1 MRTVHVHLAGL
12 SGFFLSIF
20 PFSAAP
26 CIALE
31 CLAPNLSSQS
41 KDWPFCFCF
50 FLKETFN
57 ESKSWS
63 EKFLFFSVQFSI
75 EHGKQTKGS
84 LKTSILSGST
94 FNVTWHLGYP
104 HRGGYR
110 IQVLDAS
117 EKPILDLTNGGQQ
130 NKSSV
135 FVEGDPTA
143 LSYLVQLPKDLE
155 CRDCTIRLI
164 RQASEW
170 GKNYMFWS
178 CADVDIIPR
187 KSSLHPSLFFFFCS
201 TKLMFEY
208 LKKNKV
214 QSIVK
219 PVRDTAKTLRDVVDA
234 TRFIRDTVANI
245 ATNAARTRTAAGMA
259 SASIWRPPP
268 TQRSNASA
276 RWDGLDRNAI
286 NVRAQNFFYIFY
298 LLYSFTLSRRSF
310 NNRPGEGRR
319 GGTTPEHIWITS
331 K

>member
-1 MRTVHVHLAGL
+1 MDAKRHSCAAVWPLLLLAMCIGVCRAHVALTFPPARQPAWDFLDSGRT
-12 SGFFLSIF
+12 
-20 PFSAAP
+20 PPP
-26 CIALE
+26 CGV
-31 CLAPNLSSQS
+31 P
-41 KDWPFCFCF
+41 
-50 FLKETFN
+50 
-57 ESKSWS
+57 
-63 EKFLFFSVQFSI
+63 
-75 EHGKQTKGS
+75 KGS

-187 KSSLHPSLFFFFCS
+187 PEYRETCS
-201 TKLMFEY
+201 GHGK
-208 LKKNKV
+208 
-214 QSIVK
+214 
-219 PVRDTAKTLRDVVDA
+219 D
-234 TRFIRDTVANI
+234 I
-245 ATNAARTRTAAGMA
+245 AGRCRCN
-259 SASIWRPPP
+259 P
-268 TQRSNASA
+268 
-276 RWDGLDRNAI
+276 
-286 NVRAQNFFYIFY
+286 
-298 LLYSFTLSRRSF
+298 LYSGHRCQYRDECS
-310 NNRPGEGRR
+310 EDKDCGRH
-319 GGTTPEHIWITS
+319 GKCVNLEATTYPKKQCFCEMGWFGPQCNKHSCCRHFRMT
-331 K
+331 

>member
-1 MRTVHVHLAGL
+1 MNQKADQKNF
-12 SGFFLSIF
+12 SF
-20 PFSAAP
+20 FSA
-26 CIALE
+26 
-31 CLAPNLSSQS
+31 
-41 KDWPFCFCF
+41 
-50 FLKETFN
+50 
-57 ESKSWS
+57 
-63 EKFLFFSVQFSI
+63 QFSI

-187 KSSLHPSLFFFFCS
+187 KSSLHPSLFLFF
-201 TKLMFEY
+201 
-208 LKKNKV
+208 
-214 QSIVK
+214 
-219 PVRDTAKTLRDVVDA
+219 A
-234 TRFIRDTVANI
+234 
-245 ATNAARTRTAAGMA
+245 
-259 SASIWRPPP
+259 
-268 TQRSNASA
+268 
-276 RWDGLDRNAI
+276 
-286 NVRAQNFFYIFY
+286 
-298 LLYSFTLSRRSF
+298 LL
-310 NNRPGEGRR
+310 N
-319 GGTTPEHIWITS
+319 
-331 K
+331 